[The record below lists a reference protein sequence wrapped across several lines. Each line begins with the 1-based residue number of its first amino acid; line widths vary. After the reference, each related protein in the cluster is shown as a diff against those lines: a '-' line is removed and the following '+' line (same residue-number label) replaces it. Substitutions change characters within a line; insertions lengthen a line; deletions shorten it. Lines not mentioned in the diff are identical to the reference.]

1 MTQLEQVIDLEQYLK
16 GFFEETYKAHYN
28 GNHRQKELLITNL
41 KDRINTIIIYSDN
54 QTAYSILLYLIEIFN
69 DLIKIGK
76 QPWSYKNIVNT
87 TNWLVNKLINNCIFS
102 NNENVLTNEIYK
114 FGCMIGNYKLIKYA
128 FDNNFHPDHMF
139 EAEPIDME
147 YNYSCNGFYYV
158 TLVWLEEDERIKIYN
173 LFIEY
178 GFNTDILIKPIRY
191 KSYCCNILERVFCNY
206 MKLTER
212 ILRIG
217 CDIDKNSLHDLARCI
232 GFYNPKKMKNK
243 NRLKY
248 VIDTI
253 ISKTLEKYGTLD
265 IAREGYMD
273 FMNTPL
279 THLCRS
285 LYTYHNHVSYKF
297 VNKWYARKHCNAFA
311 ANGTICDCIRYI
323 VNKETIVE
331 YFIKQ
336 LIIYGVNISHII
348 GIKNKIYMDEHGK
361 MIYNNFQK
369 MITNKIIP
377 RKQAIEFVRDV
388 SIGAEILPDIANVV
402 FDYYSEFRQNNH
414 YDLAANV

>member
-1 MTQLEQVIDLEQYLK
+1 MTQLEQVIDIEQYLK
-16 GFFEETYKAHYN
+16 GFFEETYSAHYK
-28 GNHRQKELLITNL
+28 GNWHQKELLITNL
-41 KDRINTIIIYSDN
+41 KDRINTIITYSDN

-87 TNWLVNKLINNCIFS
+87 TNWLVNKLIKNCIFTD
-102 NNENVLTNEIYK
+102 NLLTNEIYK

-139 EAEPIDME
+139 EAELIDME
-147 YNYSCNGFYYV
+147 HNYSCNGFYYV

-178 GFNTDILIKPIRY
+178 GFNTDILVKPIRY
-191 KSYCCNILERVFCNY
+191 KSYCCNILERVFCHY

-212 ILRIG
+212 ILKIG

-248 VIDTI
+248 VIDII
-253 ISKTLEKYGTLD
+253 ISKTLEKYGTLN
-265 IAREGYMD
+265 ITREGYMD

-279 THLCRS
+279 TMICRS

-297 VNKWYARKHCNAFA
+297 VNKW
-311 ANGTICDCIRYI
+311 YI

-336 LIIYGVNISHII
+336 LIIYGVNIGHII

-388 SIGAEILPDIANVV
+388 SIGAKILPDIANVV

>member
-1 MTQLEQVIDLEQYLK
+1 MFCMTQLDQVIDIEQYLK
-16 GFFEETYKAHYN
+16 LFFEETYSAHYK
-28 GNHRQKELLITNL
+28 GNWFQKELLITNL

-76 QPWSYKNIVNT
+76 QPWSYKNIVNIN
-87 TNWLVNKLINNCIFS
+87 NWIVNKLIKNYIFANNL
-102 NNENVLTNEIYK
+102 LTNEIYK

-128 FDNNFHPDHMF
+128 FDSNFHPDHMF
-139 EAEPIDME
+139 EADPIDME
-147 YNYSCNGFYYV
+147 HNYSCNGFYYV

-178 GFNTDILIKPIRY
+178 GFNTDILVKPIQY
-191 KSYCCNILERVFCNY
+191 KSYCCNILNRAFSHY
-206 MKLTER
+206 MKLAER

-217 CDIDKNSLHDLARCI
+217 CDIDKNSMHDLARCI

-265 IAREGYMD
+265 IAREGYMI

-297 VNKWYARKHCNAFA
+297 VNKWY
-311 ANGTICDCIRYI
+311 II
-323 VNKETIVE
+323 NKETIVE

-336 LIIYGVNISHII
+336 LIIYGVNIGHII

>member
-1 MTQLEQVIDLEQYLK
+1 
-16 GFFEETYKAHYN
+16 
-28 GNHRQKELLITNL
+28 
-41 KDRINTIIIYSDN
+41 
-54 QTAYSILLYLIEIFN
+54 
-69 DLIKIGK
+69 
-76 QPWSYKNIVNT
+76 
-87 TNWLVNKLINNCIFS
+87 
-102 NNENVLTNEIYK
+102 
-114 FGCMIGNYKLIKYA
+114 
-128 FDNNFHPDHMF
+128 
-139 EAEPIDME
+139 
-147 YNYSCNGFYYV
+147 
-158 TLVWLEEDERIKIYN
+158 
-173 LFIEY
+173 
-178 GFNTDILIKPIRY
+178 
-191 KSYCCNILERVFCNY
+191 
-206 MKLTER
+206 
-212 ILRIG
+212 
-217 CDIDKNSLHDLARCI
+217 
-232 GFYNPKKMKNK
+232 MKNK

-297 VNKWYARKHCNAFA
+297 VNKW
-311 ANGTICDCIRYI
+311 YI

-388 SIGAEILPDIANVV
+388 SIGAKILPDIANVV

>member
-1 MTQLEQVIDLEQYLK
+1 MTQLEQIIDLEQYLEL
-16 GFFEETYKAHYN
+16 FFEETYKAHYKSN
-28 GNHRQKELLITNL
+28 SCQKKLLITNL
-41 KDRINTIIIYSDN
+41 KDGINSIIIYFNDN
-54 QTAYSILLYLIEIFN
+54 LSYSILLYLDKIFN
-69 DLIKIGK
+69 NLIKIGK
-76 QPWSYKNIVNT
+76 QPWSYKNIVNI
-87 TNWLVNKLINNCIFS
+87 TNWLVNKIVKDCIFS
-102 NNENVLTNEIYK
+102 NKIIMTEKIYK
-114 FGCMIGNYKLIKYA
+114 FACMIGNYKLIKHA
-128 FDNNFHPDHMF
+128 FDNNFHPNHMF

-178 GFNTDILIKPIRY
+178 GFNTDILVKPIQY
-191 KSYCCNILERVFCNY
+191 KSYCCNILERVFSNY
-206 MKLTER
+206 MKLAER

-265 IAREGYMD
+265 IARKGYMD

-279 THLCRS
+279 THLCRN
-285 LYTYHNHVSYKF
+285 LYTYHNHVSHKF
-297 VNKWYARKHCNAFA
+297 VNNW
-311 ANGTICDCIRYI
+311 YI
-323 VNKETIVE
+323 VNKEIIVE

-348 GIKNKIYMDEHGK
+348 GIKNKIYMDSHGK
-361 MIYNNFQK
+361 LIYNNFQK
-369 MITNKIIP
+369 MITNKVIP

-388 SIGAEILPDIANVV
+388 SIGAGLLPDIANVV

-414 YDLAANV
+414 YNLALNI